1 MRSMKQ
7 EDLMDAMSEIRPE
20 YIEAAAEEP
29 KIIHMKRTKRSV
41 WPGAVA
47 AALVLMI
54 ILPNTGA
61 GVARAT
67 QGLPVV
73 GAFFQAVT
81 IRNYHYDDGKH
92 SADVDVP
99 EMAMI
104 SANESADAVAASD
117 SARDGVSAGYPQAT
131 EANASDDVMVAAAAP
146 SEDASA
152 DTSDIAVGAS
162 NDFGSDTAMN
172 EMQVGSEETALS
184 GASGSPYGST
194 YDTST
199 DSASLQEQNLKAAKK
214 SISDITADMQATTDR
229 LISEFKDSLKSEGYG
244 TLDVKTVT
252 MTDTDNWYSICLEAF
267 MSNADSY
274 TERHYY
280 TIDRTTGK
288 QLHLKDLF
296 PTGDYVKVL
305 SEDIK
310 NEMKAR
316 EAADSSITYFL
327 DSDMPEDDFKSIDAD
342 QEFYIDADE
351 NLVISMGQGNVAPM
365 YMGEQTFSFPLKEV
379 QAVIEKD
386 R

>member
-1 MRSMKQ
+1 
-7 EDLMDAMSEIRPE
+7 MDAMSEIRPE

-29 KIIHMKRTKRSV
+29 KIIHMKRTKRAV

-81 IRNYHYDDGKH
+81 IRNYHYDDGNH
-92 SADVDVP
+92 TADVDVP
-99 EMAMI
+99 EMAMF
-104 SANESADAVAASD
+104 SANDGTNIGDETDVAVAGAYDAD
-117 SARDGVSAGYPQAT
+117 SAPVAGVYNNEASENIMDGVAIDGAAMDGAVAGVY
-131 EANASDDVMVAAAAP
+131 
-146 SEDASA
+146 DA
-152 DTSDIAVGAS
+152 D
-162 NDFGSDTAMN
+162 SDTAASAN
-172 EMQVGSEETALS
+172 SGDAAVEGSQDGQSEEMMLGAVTP
-184 GASGSPYGST
+184 GASS
-194 YDTST
+194 
-199 DSASLQEQNLKAAKK
+199 QEQNLKAANK
-214 SISDITADMQATTDR
+214 SITNITADMQATTDR
-229 LISEFKDSLKSEGYG
+229 LISEFKESLKSEGYG
-244 TLDVKTVT
+244 SLDVKTVT
-252 MTDTDNWYSICLEAF
+252 VTDTDKWYSICLEAF
-267 MSNADSY
+267 MENADSY

-288 QLHLKDLF
+288 QMHLKDLF

-305 SEDIK
+305 SDDIK
-310 NEMKAR
+310 KEMKAR